1 MIGATL
7 ALTLPTAN
15 YLPALFGPVLARG
28 AEEEW
33 PIEEGLVIDP
43 RRVRGLILPSFL
55 VYTAIQLTE

>member
-7 ALTLPTAN
+7 VLTLPTTD

-28 AEEEW
+28 AEEERA
-33 PIEEGLVIDP
+33 IEEGLVIDP
-43 RRVRGLILPSFL
+43 RKLRGLIPPSLL